1 MVKIFFLTT
10 LKRFLSYS
18 INHLITKIYTLSMN
32 KTTIALLLSICLS
45 SLQAQLNN
53 TIRPQDVTIARD
65 VWGVPHIFAQ
75 TDAEVIYGL
84 AWAHCE
90 DNFELIQ
97 HAYAATR
104 RRAGEILGKDG
115 AIFDV
120 MQFMCEAETIIQEQ
134 YETAFSDDFKKI
146 IRAYTQGMNDYAK
159 AHPKELL
166 LKKLFPINE
175 QDVVTGYLLGNIIMT
190 GAAFDIGKIF
200 ENKIHNY
207 EKHATQPTGSN
218 GFSISRKRMQ
228 ENKTVFVSNSHQP
241 LEGVLA
247 WYEVHVNSEEGYNML
262 GGTFTLGMT
271 PFVGTNK
278 NLGWT
283 HTVNHPDMTDV
294 YKLKMHPKKKLT
306 YWYDGKWEKLEVK
319 KMKIKV
325 NVIGIKFPV
334 TLTFYKSKH
343 GMAMKNKHG
352 YYALRFS
359 ANKHIAAAEQW
370 YKMGK
375 ANNFEE
381 FKTALQMQQIPCFN
395 VVYADKEDNIYNFCN
410 GLIPNNRA
418 IGYNWH
424 GVMRGDTSE
433 NVWQPTFYKMEEL
446 PQLLNPASGYI
457 FNSNNTPFTA
467 TKAGENI
474 NASDYPNELMGYL
487 EKETNR
493 SIRFMEIMDSI
504 GDRKMTYEEFK
515 KIKFDIQYAQ
525 NTFYTYNIENIDIL
539 PNLDP
544 NKYPDLADVLDLV
557 KNWDRSTDKEDE
569 NAAVFSVA
577 FTYIIDELANR
588 SALLDANTLPEEVFV
603 NALRKAKKYVLK
615 YYGTIK
621 VPFGKMHIHRREKG
635 SDLSFPSSGMPE
647 NIAAM
652 AYTRDKKEKGK
663 LRTYSGESYI
673 LIAQYDDNGVAAL
686 ETINCFGSSNRPESP
701 HYTDQMEMYV
711 NRQLKKMTLNK
722 EEILKTAKEIYH
734 PGKRVQK

>member
-18 INHLITKIYTLSMN
+18 INHLITKIHTLSMN

-734 PGKRVQK
+734 PGERVQK

>member
-1 MVKIFFLTT
+1 
-10 LKRFLSYS
+10 
-18 INHLITKIYTLSMN
+18 MN

-734 PGKRVQK
+734 PGERVQK

>member
-1 MVKIFFLTT
+1 
-10 LKRFLSYS
+10 
-18 INHLITKIYTLSMN
+18 MN

-577 FTYIIDELANR
+577 FTYIIDELADR
-588 SALLDANTLPEEVFV
+588 SALLDTNTLPEEVFV

-615 YYGTIK
+615 HYGTIK

-734 PGKRVQK
+734 PGERVQK

>member
-1 MVKIFFLTT
+1 MK
-10 LKRFLSYS
+10 
-18 INHLITKIYTLSMN
+18 
-32 KTTIALLLSICLS
+32 KTALLFLFFIYLS
-45 SLQAQLNN
+45 SLYAQSNN
-53 TIRPQDVTIARD
+53 AINPKGVTIARD
-65 VWGVPHIFAQ
+65 KWGVPHIFAK

-90 DNFELIQ
+90 DNFKLIQ
-97 HAYAATR
+97 HAYAATQ

-120 MQFMCEAETIIQEQ
+120 MQFMCEADVVIKEK

-146 IRAYTQGMNDYAK
+146 IRAYAQGLNDYAK

-166 LKKLFPINE
+166 LKKLFPISE

-190 GAAFDIGKIF
+190 GTAFDIGKIF
-200 ENKIHNY
+200 GDKIHNY

-218 GFSISRKRMQ
+218 GFSISRKRMK
-228 ENKTVFVSNSHQP
+228 EDKTVLVSNSHQP

-271 PFVGTNK
+271 PFVGTNE

-294 YKLKMHPKKKLT
+294 YKLKMHPKKKLM
-306 YWYDGKWEKLEVK
+306 YWYDGKWETLEVK

-325 NVIGIKFPV
+325 KVIGIKFPV

-352 YYALRFS
+352 FYALRFT

-370 YKMGK
+370 YRMGK
-375 ANNFEE
+375 ASNFEE
-381 FKTALQMQQIPCFN
+381 FKEALKMQQIPCFN
-395 VVYADKEDNIYNFCN
+395 VVYADKEDNIYNFSS
-410 GLIPNNRA
+410 GLIPNNRVP
-418 IGYNWH
+418 GYNWR

-433 NVWQPTFYKMEEL
+433 NVWRPEFYKMEEL
-446 PQLLNPASGYI
+446 PQILNPKSGYI

-467 TKAGENI
+467 TKKEENI
-474 NASDYPNELMGYL
+474 KASDYPNELMGYL

-493 SIRFMEIMDSI
+493 SIRFMELMDAL
-504 GDRKMTYEEFK
+504 GDKQMTYEEFK
-515 KIKFDIQYAQ
+515 KIKFDIQYSK
-525 NTFYTYNIENIDIL
+525 NTFYTYSIENIDIL

-544 NKYPDLADVLDLV
+544 KKYPDLADVLELV
-557 KNWDRSTDKEDE
+557 KNWDRSTNIENE

-577 FTYIIDELANR
+577 FTYIIDELADR
-588 SALLDANTLPEEVFV
+588 SALLDANTLPEAVFV
-603 NALRKAKKYVLK
+603 DALRKAKKYVLK
-615 YYGTIK
+615 HYGTLK

-635 SDLSFPSSGMPE
+635 SDVSFPSSGMPE

-673 LIAQYDDNGVAAL
+673 LIAQYDENGIAEL
-686 ETINCFGSSNRPESP
+686 ETINAFGSSNRPESP

-711 NRQLKKMTLNK
+711 NRDLKKMTLDKAEIMK
-722 EEILKTAKEIYH
+722 EAKEVYH
-734 PGKRVQK
+734 PGERVEK

>member
-18 INHLITKIYTLSMN
+18 INHLITKIHTLSMN

-381 FKTALQMQQIPCFN
+381 FKKALQMQQIPCFN

-418 IGYNWH
+418 TGYNWH

-734 PGKRVQK
+734 PGERVQK